1 MSRYKKTKNENS
13 IRRFLI
19 LLLIIFLTSTI
30 SIILYDMYR
39 NIEVKDYNLENNY
52 ISARTS
58 AILEQEREEESVLN
72 HIEKST
78 KAVVGISKMSSIGT
92 SIFNINSTKILELGT
107 GVIVSENGYIITN
120 QHVSGNVYSKCFV
133 TLYNGKEYTANVI
146 WANSDID
153 LAVIKIN
160 EYGLDTIDLGDSDNI
175 RIGET
180 VYAIGNP
187 IGLDF
192 QRTVTK
198 GIISAQDRTVKL
210 EEEKTVYMEDLIQT
224 DATINPGNSGG
235 PLINKKGEV
244 IGINSVKITSAEGI
258 GFAIP
263 INIIKPI
270 IEKLKQTGTFNE
282 ATIGIFAYDSK
293 MAQYIDSKIE
303 FKNGIYVANLTA
315 GGSAYS
321 AGMQV
326 GDIITKIDNME
337 INKLS
342 KLREYIYTKEPGD
355 TVLLTIQ
362 RNNREFQVEVKLG
375 RL

>member
-1 MSRYKKTKNENS
+1 MSRFKKKNNE
-13 IRRFLI
+13 IEKILI
-19 LLLIIFLTSTI
+19 LLLIIFFTSTI
-30 SIILYDMYR
+30 SIILYDMYK
-39 NIEVKDYNLENNY
+39 NIEVKDYNLENKY
-52 ISARTS
+52 ISAKTS
-58 AILEQEREEESVLN
+58 AVLEQEIEEENVLN
-72 HIEKST
+72 SIEKST

-120 QHVSGNVYSKCFV
+120 QHVSGNIYSKCFV

-153 LAVIKIN
+153 LAVIKID
-160 EYGLDTIDLGDSDNI
+160 EYGLDTIDLGDSESI

-192 QRTVTK
+192 QRSVTK
-198 GIISAQDRTVKL
+198 GIISAKDRTVKI

-270 IEKLKQTGTFNE
+270 IEKLKQNGTFNE
-282 ATIGIFAYDSK
+282 ASIGVFAYDSK
-293 MAQYIDSKIE
+293 IGKIIDQASK
-303 FKNGIYVANLTA
+303 FDSGIYVASVNP
-315 GGSAYS
+315 GSSAYYS
-321 AGMQV
+321 GIKI
-326 GDIITKIDNME
+326 GDIITKIDDIE

-362 RNNREFQVEVKLG
+362 RNQKEMQIEVKLG